1 MKKEVNMVNM
11 WIAEWLDGETDEG
24 MVTNAL
30 KVLKNE

>member
-1 MKKEVNMVNM
+1 VFEKRCED
-11 WIAEWLDGETDEG
+11 WIAEWLDGETNEG